1 MPSVMPSIIHTLY
14 FKQGRSLATASLHF
28 VLLDTIHMILE
39 MLFQPFIVLA
49 ANKQSFE
56 RVLRESCHFRAPNQE
71 RLEWILPLLHAI
83 LSLMSSRVLS
93 CSLEIVSVLG
103 DSLLQ
108 DLQQCKFLM

>member
-71 RLEWILPLLHAI
+71 RLEWILPLLHG
-83 LSLMSSRVLS
+83 LSG
-93 CSLEIVSVLG
+93 SLEIVSVLG